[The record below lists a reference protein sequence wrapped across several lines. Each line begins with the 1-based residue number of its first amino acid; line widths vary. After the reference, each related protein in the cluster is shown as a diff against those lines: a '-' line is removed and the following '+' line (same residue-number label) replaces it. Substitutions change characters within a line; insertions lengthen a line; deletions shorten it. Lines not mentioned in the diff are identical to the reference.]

1 MSLETNI
8 FERVGIHVTP
18 AQLEELIHE
27 AYPEAD
33 GLDYASVMN
42 ALEPA
47 LVLYERA
54 EAALGQVPI
63 FHRALADPT
72 VRLVLEQAASVLNY
86 PLGL

>member
-1 MSLETNI
+1 MSLKTDV

-33 GLDYASVMN
+33 GLYYASAMN
-42 ALEPA
+42 AHEPTLA
-47 LVLYERA
+47 LYERA

-63 FHRALADPT
+63 FHRALTDLT
-72 VRLVLEQAASVLNY
+72 LRLVLEQAASVLNY
-86 PLGL
+86 PLRL